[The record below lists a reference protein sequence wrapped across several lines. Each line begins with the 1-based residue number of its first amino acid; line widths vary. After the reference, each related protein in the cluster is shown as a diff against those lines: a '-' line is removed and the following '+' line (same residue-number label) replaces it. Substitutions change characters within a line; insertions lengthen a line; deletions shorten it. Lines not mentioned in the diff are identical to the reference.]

1 MLSALSIRNL
11 LMIDRLDIEFEP
23 GLNVLTGETG
33 AGKSILLDALG
44 LVLGMRSRIG
54 ADPQGVAGGE
64 VAAGF
69 ELAPGSAAKAVLD
82 SLGIPEDGELVLRRA
97 FSASGRKPFFANDRR
112 CSAEAVRPLAEHL
125 VEIHGQHDDSGL
137 MNRAGHRSM
146 LDDFAENDA
155 AARKA
160 LAAWKRWQGAI
171 SALSAAEAAKTAA
184 AREEEFLRHAVRE
197 LEEINPEDGETLQL
211 EERRRLIK
219 ASARIRDDLAE
230 AQRALGFEG
239 AERVVGDAVRVVE
252 RLVPDAAGGL
262 DQVVPALDRA
272 LAELGEANKAL
283 DEFSESMRFD
293 PHELERVE
301 DRLFALRAL
310 ARKHRVAAEDLGRV
324 AEDLRGRLDAVE
336 NADAEVARSAE
347 EEARS
352 RAEYEKSAQALSRLR
367 KQAASRLDKRIKS
380 ELEPLK
386 LGKSVFKTALS
397 RTEFGP
403 HGQDAVEFTVATG
416 PGAPV
421 GPIRRIASGGELSR
435 FLLALKVCLASDADG
450 LCMIF
455 DEIDRGVGGATA
467 DAVGR
472 RLRALAKNSQVLVVT
487 HSPQVAAL
495 GDHHWRIAKPD
506 SGSGIHAEKLAGTV
520 RVEEI
525 GRMLA
530 GGSVTDQARAAAE
543 ALLSGA

>member
-1 MLSALSIRNL
+1 
-11 LMIDRLDIEFEP
+11 MIDRIDIEFEP

-64 VAAGF
+64 VAASF
-69 ELAPGSAAKAVLD
+69 ELAAGSAAKDLLD
-82 SLGIPEDGELVLRRA
+82 NLGIPEDGELVLRRT
-97 FSASGRKPFFANDRR
+97 FTASGRRPFFANDRR

-125 VEIHGQHDDSGL
+125 VEMHGQHDDRGL
-137 MNRAGHRSM
+137 MNQAGHRSM
-146 LDDFAENDA
+146 LDDYAGNDA
-155 AARKA
+155 AARA
-160 LAAWKRWQGAI
+160 TMSAWKQWQGAR
-171 SALSAAEAAKTAA
+171 SALSDAKAAKAEA
-184 AREEEFLRHAVRE
+184 AREEEFLRHAVAE
-197 LEEINPEDGETLQL
+197 LEDINPEDGETLRL

-219 ASARIRDDLAE
+219 ASARIRDDLAQ
-230 AQRALGFEG
+230 AQQASGFEG
-239 AERVVGDAVRVVE
+239 AERLVGDAVRIVE
-252 RLVPDAAGGL
+252 RLAPDAAGRL

-283 DEFSESMRFD
+283 DEFSDSMRFD

-301 DRLFALRAL
+301 DRLFALRSL

-324 AEDLRGRLDAVE
+324 AADLRGRLEAVE
-336 NADAEVARSAE
+336 NAGAAVASSAE
-347 EEARS
+347 AEARS

-367 KQAASRLDKRIKS
+367 REASSRLDKRIKS

-386 LGKSVFKTALS
+386 LGKSVFKTALR

-416 PGAPV
+416 PGVPV

-435 FLLALKVCLASDADG
+435 FLLALKVCLSSDSDG
-450 LCMIF
+450 LCMVF

-495 GDHHWRIAKPD
+495 GDHHWRIAKPN
-506 SGSGIHAEKLAGTV
+506 SGNGIHVEKLAGTA

-525 GRMLA
+525 GRMLS